1 MEPSGFNY
9 VARQVPLYRDLLLS
23 LPQWVKEQAFD
34 FHFSAGQPISL
45 CGREGICFLVG
56 RGCVSRCPQ
65 DAPPVTSQ
73 QIRELFLQICGY
85 SVYAH
90 EDELRQGYV
99 RLGEGCRVGVCGSAV
114 MEGGVVRGLRD
125 VTSLVFRIPRRRW
138 GCADRLF
145 TGGIPVEKGVLVAG
159 PPSSGKTTFLR
170 DIARSLSLGRFAS
183 GRRVA
188 IVDERGEL
196 GGFDLGPCADIL
208 RGYPK
213 ETGLE
218 VALRTLSPEV
228 IVCDELSQRDFKA
241 VQGAVA
247 AGVALV
253 ASVHGDPSGLLQRP
267 LCRALLESGAFQTL
281 VCLKGRSA
289 PGELAWIQKVA
300 PWGHGE
306 RGENACEAVGN
317 GIDRAQR
324 PVGGL
329 ADGVPPET
337 EGTPAA

>member
-1 MEPSGFNY
+1 MEPSGFDY

-65 DAPPVTSQ
+65 DAPAVTSQ

-90 EDELRQGYV
+90 EEELRQGYV

-213 ETGLE
+213 EPAWRWLCE
-218 VALRTLSPEV
+218 RSRQRSSSAMSSPNG
-228 IVCDELSQRDFKA
+228 ISRRC
-241 VQGAVA
+241 
-247 AGVALV
+247 
-253 ASVHGDPSGLLQRP
+253 
-267 LCRALLESGAFQTL
+267 
-281 VCLKGRSA
+281 KGRW
-289 PGELAWIQKVA
+289 P
-300 PWGHGE
+300 
-306 RGENACEAVGN
+306 RGWHWSPLFMETQTGCCKGPCAGPFW
-317 GIDRAQR
+317 RAEPSR
-324 PVGGL
+324 RWC
-329 ADGVPPET
+329 A
-337 EGTPAA
+337 

>member
-1 MEPSGFNY
+1 M
-9 VARQVPLYRDLLLS
+9 
-23 LPQWVKEQAFD
+23 KEQAFD

-65 DAPPVTSQ
+65 DAPAVTSQ

-145 TGGIPVEKGVLVAG
+145 TGGIPVERGVLVAG

-196 GGFDLGPCADIL
+196 GGFANALARGHRLRRALPTGFQGGARGGGRGGGAGRLCSWRSKRAVAKAPVPGPFGERSLPDAGVPKGAQRAGRAGLDPKGGPLGP
-208 RGYPK
+208 RR
-213 ETGLE
+213 E
-218 VALRTLSPEV
+218 
-228 IVCDELSQRDFKA
+228 
-241 VQGAVA
+241 
-247 AGVALV
+247 
-253 ASVHGDPSGLLQRP
+253 
-267 LCRALLESGAFQTL
+267 
-281 VCLKGRSA
+281 GRKR
-289 PGELAWIQKVA
+289 L
-300 PWGHGE
+300 
-306 RGENACEAVGN
+306 
-317 GIDRAQR
+317 
-324 PVGGL
+324 
-329 ADGVPPET
+329 
-337 EGTPAA
+337 

>member
-1 MEPSGFNY
+1 MEPSGFDY

-65 DAPPVTSQ
+65 DAPAVTSQ

-90 EDELRQGYV
+90 EEELRQGYV

-145 TGGIPVEKGVLVAG
+145 TGGIPVEKGGPGGWPAFQWKDHLPAG
-159 PPSSGKTTFLR
+159 
-170 DIARSLSLGRFAS
+170 
-183 GRRVA
+183 
-188 IVDERGEL
+188 
-196 GGFDLGPCADIL
+196 
-208 RGYPK
+208 Y
-213 ETGLE
+213 
-218 VALRTLSPEV
+218 SPFP
-228 IVCDELSQRDFKA
+228 LL
-241 VQGAVA
+241 GAVC
-247 AGVALV
+247 L
-253 ASVHGDPSGLLQRP
+253 RP
-267 LCRALLESGAFQTL
+267 PRCHCR
-281 VCLKGRSA
+281 
-289 PGELAWIQKVA
+289 
-300 PWGHGE
+300 
-306 RGENACEAVGN
+306 
-317 GIDRAQR
+317 
-324 PVGGL
+324 
-329 ADGVPPET
+329 
-337 EGTPAA
+337 